1 MASNVTRAAAR
12 RAADEM
18 VKSIG
23 APAKRNEDVSGVVRR
38 IDPDGTRWVQ
48 LPGDEG
54 LTPCAENAVESMMG
68 DDVTVRI
75 GNHSASIVKNNTKPP
90 DGRTSEKVDEIRAGV
105 GKFDDLYA
113 TTATFSVLVAENAT
127 VEQIQ
132 AAQVYAESVN
142 AQLVAAPVAQFGEIC
157 AESAT
162 VQDITANVAR
172 IDTAE
177 LKQLNADVA
186 TFGVI
191 GAKYA
196 RVDAAN
202 IDTATMREAWVDSLM
217 VQTGLISHA
226 GTIYELDAIQVN
238 ASKIKAGTLD
248 VERLIVTVGGEKY
261 LVHVDAQGTAAY
273 QKLDGNI
280 VEDLT
285 ITTDKLVAGAVT
297 AQKITTENIVG
308 TGGWINLRSGTFSY
322 VNATSGQGISWDGT
336 TLTVNGNVTVGGSS
350 MSLSDVAAM
359 AADAE
364 ASKVWE
370 GTCSTGE
377 STAAKVVTC
386 PGLTE
391 LAEGTRI
398 RVEFE
403 KCNLANYLTLNV
415 NSLGAK
421 TVLVDRMSNDLS
433 NRLLWAAGITLEFIY
448 DGQFWN
454 NVEAPRKYYGASS
467 TAGSDRTKYAVCQ
480 NAIVKRGTEVTVT
493 FSSTHTSASSA
504 YLSIINLPGCAC
516 LIKDGTLDIT
526 SGNGN
531 SWKSGETMTFAFSGN
546 IWKVSDSSARK
557 EAADAAT
564 RATNYVTDIT
574 GGGVMVHPSGDSTS
588 GWKISSALELLKS
601 GVSYIWAGIES
612 SAALIR
618 VGLSSAGNVVMSS
631 AGVDIR
637 NGSTSYIKTWIE
649 SNVAKARVGV
659 EAARHILLD
668 SNGFT
673 FMNGNTL
680 LTRVRDSGLSIF
692 NHNNDD
698 RFSISLTTQG
708 SFNSIIDMSFG
719 IGIEQIPGQLGP
731 QLDPDRIEIKSG
743 NYNPVTIYPWSGIVA
758 SRLSTRDGGDI
769 TSSGDVKTS
778 AGASLNNLRES
789 VSHTLPFVTVDL
801 TSHTTLDAAWCD
813 AVHAAIGTGCG
824 FAYVKSG
831 WVSLVIQQGVD
842 TGYYSL
848 FLFNYAE
855 IYYCSHYPS
864 GWVIKKLHTRS

>member
-1 MASNVTRAAAR
+1 MAGNVTKAAAR

-142 AQLVAAPVAQFGEIC
+142 AQLVAAPEAQFGEIY
-157 AESAT
+157 ADSAT
-162 VQDITANVAR
+162 VEDITVEGQVVANIAR
-172 IDTAE
+172 INSAE

-186 TFGVI
+186 TFGAI

-196 RVDAAN
+196 QVDAAN

-217 VQTGLISHA
+217 VQTGLISHS

-238 ASKIKAGTLD
+238 ASKITAGTLD
-248 VERLIVTVGGEKY
+248 VERLIVTVDGEKY

-308 TGGWINLRSGTFSY
+308 TGGWINLRNGTFSY
-322 VNATSGQGISWDGT
+322 VNATSGQGISWNGT
-336 TLTVNGNVTVGGSS
+336 TLTVNGNVTVGGST
-350 MSLSDVAAM
+350 MSLSDVASM

-364 ASKVWE
+364 ASKVWD
-370 GTCSTGE
+370 GTCST
-377 STAAKVVTC
+377 AADTSEKAVTC
-386 PGLTE
+386 TGLTALE
-391 LAEGTRI
+391 DGTTI
-398 RVEFE
+398 LVEFS
-403 KCNLANYLTLNV
+403 NANTANSPKLNV
-415 NSLGAK
+415 NALGAK
-421 TVLVDRMSNDLS
+421 DVKVGGSVSSDTNKLH
-433 NRLLWAAGITLEFIY
+433 WGAGAAIRFKY
-448 DGQFWN
+448 DGTRWVVDTPPAKFYAFCTTAAATTTKMA
-454 NVEAPRKYYGASS
+454 VALTSS
-467 TAGSDRTKYAVCQ
+467 ERLVMQ
-480 NAIVKRGTEVTVT
+480 RNTEVTVG
-493 FSSTHTSASSA
+493 FTHAHTGHIGAC
-504 YLSIINLPGCAC
+504 LSIIGVDTNASTIYNCDRIIIA
-516 LIKDGTLDIT
+516 
-526 SGNGN
+526 GNGN
-531 SWKSGETMTFAFSGN
+531 SWKDNSSITFVFTGSLWN
-546 IWKVSDSSARK
+546 VIDSSARK
-557 EAADAAT
+557 EAAEAAT
-564 RATNYVTDIT
+564 MATNYVTDIT
-574 GGGVMVHPSGDSTS
+574 GGGVMVHPSDDSTS
-588 GWKISSALELLKS
+588 GWKIAGAIELLKS

-692 NHNNDD
+692 NDD
-698 RFSISLTTQG
+698 NEDMFSITLASQSASGTTTVDLEFG
-708 SFNSIIDMSFG
+708 SGID
-719 IGIEQIPGQLGP
+719 PY
-731 QLDPDRIEIKSG
+731 DPDPSHLTPQHDPDMINFKSG
-743 NYNPVTIYPWSGIVA
+743 TYTPMQVTPKGVFVT
-758 SRLSTRDGGDI
+758 RLGTANGGDI
-769 TSSGDVKTS
+769 VSNGDVKTV
-778 AGASLNNLRES
+778 AGASLNALRES
-789 VSHTLPFVTVDL
+789 VSRCCKTTIGDVTV
-801 TSHTTLDAAWCD
+801 
-813 AVHAAIGTGCG
+813 G
-824 FAYVKSG
+824 KSG
-831 WVSLVIQQGVD
+831 A
-842 TGYYSL
+842 TGYYFYIQATVDGVQYALHVGSTSL
-848 FLFNYAE
+848 LLWNSTEGRA
-855 IYYCSHYPS
+855 I
-864 GWVIKKLHTRS
+864 WTK